1 MIFSKTNKFITYLC
15 VCSLTI
21 SAFLGSSIPSYAEQ
35 DHHSENVNSAL
46 NNESNPN
53 AIDSEKNENTTN
65 SNDDRMIQNTF
76 MHYAQTRGF
85 VTNINPL
92 HCGLKNNNCVQT
104 FTDNKNNIFAVYG
117 NKDNI
122 LGDVKLT
129 GAIGKHWITSNWE
142 NSQYGYPTNNEKQLT
157 KTRWSQEFENS
168 IIFYERGKGITTIN
182 KNHPI
187 TTQYYT
193 PNKNNLY
200 PTNNLKCG
208 LKNNGCVQSFIDN
221 NGTKTAAYYHNNNVT
236 PITLDDEIIKFWAK
250 NNWENSQYGYPTS
263 AKQNFDN
270 GYYYTF
276 DNNTII
282 YQSGNITILDK
293 NVDIQQYLATMK
305 NNKNKITEYYKTNKQ
320 KLGTTTTSIKCGLK
334 NNGCVQSFTNDN
346 EEKYAIYSWTNP
358 TTNTNNIMNI
368 KLTGAIG
375 KHWITSNWENSQY
388 GYPTN
393 NEKQLTKTRW
403 SQEFENSIIFY
414 ERGKGIT
421 TINKNHPITTQYYT
435 PNKNNLYPTNNLK
448 CGLKNNGC
456 VQSFIDN
463 NGTKTAAYYHNN
475 NVIIVKLDN
484 PSIRKWADIGWENSY
499 LGYPIKNTTDS
510 KTTFENGNI
519 NGNTITINDKIK
531 AFNIVYNQSYKN
543 YSIVRP
549 LRCNLAD
556 GGCVATVTNN
566 LLEDKAIYVT
576 PRNGIVPVELESK
589 VGKTWAGN
597 NWENGRYGYPIERE
611 FCNNNFC
618 SQKFEKGSISQ
629 AHTTYMNLPFVNQI
643 ANGAPMGCEGASL
656 LQALYYF
663 GKYNG
668 NLRQLLNSQ
677 PYSPDPWN
685 PTLGFAGTPFRSRQ
699 NSYGGFFPH
708 KFTPWANNF
717 GVKAVNISHQGI
729 EQIKKEIRRGNPVV
743 YWGTYGFVPV
753 RAWRSYHWGISAT
766 NEHVI
771 TIDGYQNGMFHITDP
786 AYARGPKFWISEAL
800 LRQNYQIYKFAVAIR
815 NK

>member
-65 SNDDRMIQNTF
+65 SNDNRIIQNIF

-142 NSQYGYPTNNEKQLT
+142 NSQYGYP
-157 KTRWSQEFENS
+157 
-168 IIFYERGKGITTIN
+168 I
-182 KNHPI
+182 
-187 TTQYYT
+187 
-193 PNKNNLY
+193 
-200 PTNNLKCG
+200 
-208 LKNNGCVQSFIDN
+208 
-221 NGTKTAAYYHNNNVT
+221 
-236 PITLDDEIIKFWAK
+236 
-250 NNWENSQYGYPTS
+250 
-263 AKQNFDN
+263 
-270 GYYYTF
+270 
-276 DNNTII
+276 
-282 YQSGNITILDK
+282 
-293 NVDIQQYLATMK
+293 
-305 NNKNKITEYYKTNKQ
+305 
-320 KLGTTTTSIKCGLK
+320 
-334 NNGCVQSFTNDN
+334 
-346 EEKYAIYSWTNP
+346 
-358 TTNTNNIMNI
+358 
-368 KLTGAIG
+368 
-375 KHWITSNWENSQY
+375 
-388 GYPTN
+388 N

-510 KTTFENGNI
+510 KTTFENGDI